1 MTSAARVPRHRAY
14 VAIGS
19 NLNDPV
25 MQVQA
30 GVEALAELPDTRL
43 NRRSSLFCSAPLGVT
58 EQADFVNA
66 VCRLAT
72 DLDPHALL
80 RRLLAI
86 EAQHGRVR
94 EREKWGPR
102 TLDLDLLLYD
112 DLVLVTPTLVL
123 PHPRLHE
130 RAFVLYPLAEID
142 PALIVPGRGRV
153 SELLAACVDQR
164 VQRLDR

>member
-1 MTSAARVPRHRAY
+1 LH
-14 VAIGS
+14 
-19 NLNDPV
+19 DPV
-25 MQVQA
+25 VRVRA
-30 GVEALAELPDTRL
+30 GIEALVELPDTRL
-43 NRRSSLFCSAPLGVT
+43 SRCSSLYRSEPIGIT

-66 VCRLAT
+66 VCQLAT
-72 DLDPHALL
+72 DLDPHGLL

-94 EREKWGPR
+94 PSERWGPR

-112 DLVLVTPTLVL
+112 DLALVTPMLVL

-142 PALIVPGRGRV
+142 PALVVPGRGRV

-164 VQRLDR
+164 VQRLDS

>member
-1 MTSAARVPRHRAY
+1 MTPAAPIPRHCAY
-14 VAIGS
+14 VGIGS
-19 NLNDPV
+19 NLNDPL

-30 GVEALAELPDTRL
+30 GIEALAGLPGTRL
-43 NRRSSLFCSAPLGVT
+43 KRRSSLFRSAPLGVT

-66 VCRLAT
+66 VCQLAT
-72 DLDPHALL
+72 DLDPHELL

-86 EAQHGRVR
+86 EAQYGRVR

-112 DLVLVTPTLVL
+112 DLTLVTPTLVL

-142 PALIVPGRGRV
+142 PALMVPGRGRV

-164 VQRLDR
+164 VQRLDS

>member
-1 MTSAARVPRHRAY
+1 MTPAAPERRHCAY
-14 VAIGS
+14 VGIGS

-25 MQVQA
+25 MQVQT
-30 GVEALAELPDTRL
+30 GIEALARLPETRL
-43 NRRSSLFCSAPLGVT
+43 KHRSSLFRSAPLGVT

-66 VCRLAT
+66 VCRLST
-72 DLDPHALL
+72 DLDPHELL

-112 DLVLVTPTLVL
+112 DLALVTPTLVL

-142 PALIVPGRGRV
+142 PALMVPGRGRV
-153 SELLAACVDQR
+153 SELLATCMGQR
-164 VQRLDR
+164 VQRLDS